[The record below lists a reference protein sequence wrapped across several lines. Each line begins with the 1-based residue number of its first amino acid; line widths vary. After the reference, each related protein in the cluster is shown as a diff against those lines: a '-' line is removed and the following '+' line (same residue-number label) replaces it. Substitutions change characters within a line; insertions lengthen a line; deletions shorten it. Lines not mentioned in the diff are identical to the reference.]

1 MQSYFYKQEQ
11 SVTKFG
17 KCHFQI
23 IFNTDVWICSFIGNI
38 NCKNDQLPVNTEIA
52 PGGSLQIYKA

>member
-17 KCHFQI
+17 KGHSQI
-23 IFNTDVWICSFIGNI
+23 IFNIDVWVWSFIVHI
-38 NCKNDQLPVNTEIA
+38 NE
-52 PGGSLQIYKA
+52 SLVLIGFH